1 MRELDGYAQG
11 KKKILSS
18 VVLLYLLYCLDLMEN
33 VSKEAICLIDN
44 IKDMD
49 ANVRL
54 DKLKNL
60 TTVLTETL
68 KRGEEKVA
76 LAKSTFD
83 AVRTHDAYFLHSSE
97 TQHCF
102 FFYRCCRWIAIA
114 IA

>member
-1 MRELDGYAQG
+1 MDTHKVNHTIHVNDMGLT
-11 KKKILSS
+11 L
-18 VVLLYLLYCLDLMEN
+18 VTFLDLMEN
-33 VSKEAICLIDN
+33 VSKEAISLIDN

-60 TTVLTETL
+60 TNVLTETL

-83 AVRTHDAYFLHSSE
+83 AVST
-97 TQHCF
+97 C
-102 FFYRCCRWIAIA
+102 
-114 IA
+114 